1 MSENQE
7 VSTALPAP
15 ALSSVP
21 VEKWLAVP
29 LMSIVILLTVVGN
42 VLVILAVFTYREL
55 RQAQNFLIVSLAC
68 ADMAVGL
75 LVLPLQVKVYLTNDV
90 WLLPDI
96 VCTVFTTSDIFFCT
110 ASILNLAAI
119 AVDRY
124 CAIKYPILYA
134 SKRTMTTVLIMIAA
148 VFGLSGAIS
157 VGPVLSWGS
166 ARGSSVPNGTDS
178 VDRCQLPN
186 DKGYIV
192 FSALGSFYIPAV
204 IIVSLYISIFFALR
218 RRLKKRAAASA
229 AGRLT
234 RLPSAHNAPN
244 PVTAE
249 TAAATSTA
257 KDAGGAA
264 PADADGTNYQE
275 RRRMLEQHSRQRQK
289 ISLSRERRALRT
301 LGIIMGIFM
310 LCWLPFFVV
319 YLGEAADYQTRKGVY
334 SLFVWLGYLNS
345 AINPIIYTIFNVDFR
360 KAFANLLHLR
370 GFCFA

>member
-7 VSTALPAP
+7 VSTVLPMP
-15 ALSSVP
+15 VLSSVP

-42 VLVILAVFTYREL
+42 ILVILAVFTYREL

-166 ARGSSVPNGTDS
+166 ARGSGVPNGTDS